1 MSKIISSGLLAR
13 VRISELVSQRNQ
25 FDYQRNG
32 AYWEYYRELSEAI
45 ARVEK
50 ELLEVYGL
58 SFSEA
63 QEELKK
69 S

>member
-1 MSKIISSGLLAR
+1 MSEK
-13 VRISELVSQRNQ
+13 VNRISELVSLYKQ

-32 AYWEYYRELSEAI
+32 SYWEYYRELSEAI

-58 SFSEA
+58 SISEA